1 MTLLGVDSLL
11 LLSLITCTDMPRL
24 SLSTLSAL
32 DDADAAFP
40 KCLTPLGVALH
51 AVTGPKTYVYD
62 NIVE

>member
-1 MTLLGVDSLL
+1 MP
-11 LLSLITCTDMPRL
+11 LLSLI
-24 SLSTLSAL
+24 TLSAL